1 MFILGHLG
9 IGRALVRRWVAPGLG
24 RWLALGTLLPDLLDK
39 PLYYALAAATGL
51 RGAELGLISGT
62 RTVGH
67 TLLLLAAL
75 RLLLGAGRGSALAAG
90 MATHLFLDELGEVV
104 GLLGAAAGLGE
115 GVGPP
120 GGPPTLAAVL
130 FPLLGPHFPIY
141 PFRDAAEHLFAQ
153 GRLWTLAGELAGA
166 LLLWREVRARP
177 ASPEGRPA

>member
-39 PLYYALAAATGL
+39 PLYYALAAATG
-51 RGAELGLISGT
+51 RHGAALGLISGT

-75 RLLLGAGRGSALAAG
+75 RLLLGRGRGSALAAG

-104 GLLGAAAGLGE
+104 GLVAAAAGIGE
-115 GVGPP
+115 RGGVP

-130 FPLLGPHFPIY
+130 FPLLGPRFPVY
-141 PFRDAAEHLFAQ
+141 PFKDVAAHLFAQ
-153 GRLWTLAGELAGA
+153 GRLWTLCGELAGA
-166 LLLWREVRARP
+166 LLLWRELRARP
-177 ASPEGRPA
+177 TSPAGRPA